1 MTSDPSVSCL
11 LPETCLL
18 LKFQVGLLHVPL
30 CQRRQPRRGWH
41 HRGRPRALAPPLPGP
56 HFGADEQPPA
66 GTALKTDTHTHT
78 PHPCKRS
85 PSSTFCTIML
95 TNYKI
100 NHLWLERTPSDCK
113 KALYRHLRT
122 IDVQM
127 PTSDLYLPELL
138 SFAIG
143 TTTNTTP
150 PWFSETYME

>member
-1 MTSDPSVSCL
+1 MANYDKWPKSKLFAARDLFAT
-11 LPETCLL
+11 E
-18 LKFQVGLLHVPL
+18 VP
-30 CQRRQPRRGWH
+30 
-41 HRGRPRALAPPLPGP
+41 GRPTTRTFLPKEAAPEGLTSHRTAESSRASTSWSPLKGRW
-56 HFGADEQPPA
+56 
-66 GTALKTDTHTHT
+66 TATSWNSSKDTHT
-78 PHPCKRS
+78 PHQRS

-100 NHLWLERTPSDCK
+100 NHLWLERTLTDCK

-127 PTSDLYLPELL
+127 PTSDSYLPELL